1 MNNPNPFV
9 PKGSL
14 LEQQGQRRSRLKF
27 TVGCVLTVG
36 VLSLVVM
43 LIQGCKREQP
53 IADNPPPVD
62 TNTTPAS
69 TPPAAPDLSSNPAVA
84 AVPPSAPAATTPSGT
99 PVGSAPAIPAVPLPA
114 AATPAPT
121 PMPVPDV
128 SASASTYEVVAG
140 DSLAKIAKK
149 NGVTLKALQ
158 AANPGVDS
166 KRLKI
171 KQKINIPPATA
182 KPADAVAGSASAATP
197 DAAGETYVVK
207 SGDNLIKIAHHH
219 RLTPKALL
227 AANPKVDPNHIKVGD
242 KLNLP
247 AKTEPAAT
255 PTPAAPGVDTG
266 VPPVSVPVPPAAPTP
281 APAH

>member
-121 PMPVPDV
+121 PVPVPDV

-140 DSLAKIAKK
+140 DTLAKIAK
-149 NGVTLKALQ
+149 
-158 AANPGVDS
+158 
-166 KRLKI
+166 
-171 KQKINIPPATA
+171 
-182 KPADAVAGSASAATP
+182 
-197 DAAGETYVVK
+197 
-207 SGDNLIKIAHHH
+207 H
-219 RLTPKALL
+219 
-227 AANPKVDPNHIKVGD
+227 
-242 KLNLP
+242 
-247 AKTEPAAT
+247 
-255 PTPAAPGVDTG
+255 TG
-266 VPPVSVPVPPAAPTP
+266 
-281 APAH
+281 